1 MKRFAKVY
9 IEISNI
15 CNLKCSFCPGTT
27 REKRRMNAQ
36 EFETVLTKIKDYTDY
51 IYFHLLGEPLC
62 HPDLENFLEI
72 AENMQFKVIITT
84 NGTLL
89 SKCKDMLLKSKA
101 HYKTVISLHSF
112 EANDNKISFDEYLKN
127 CFEYAESAENEK
139 IVVLR
144 LWNNGGKDSLNDSIL
159 KTLENYFPK
168 PWIEER
174 NGTRIGEKIYIQ
186 YGDKFDWPTLN
197 NNNIEEKVFCYGLR
211 DQIGILADG
220 TVVPCCLDSNGDINL
235 GNIFEKDLDE
245 IINGKKSQKIYNGFS
260 NRTACE
266 ELCKRCSFVRKF

>member
-27 REKRRMNAQ
+27 RQPKRMNID
-36 EFETVLTKIKDYTDY
+36 EFRTVLTKIKDYTDY

-62 HPDLENFLEI
+62 HPDLEAFLSL
-72 AENMQFKVIITT
+72 AEEMKFKVIITT
-84 NGTLL
+84 NGTLIE
-89 SKCKDMLLKSKA
+89 KCRDILLKSNS

-112 EANDNKISFDEYLKN
+112 EANDNKISFEKYLDD
-127 CFEYAESAENEK
+127 CFSYAKIAENKK

-144 LWNNGGKDSLNDSIL
+144 LWNNGGKDSLNDEIL
-159 KTLENYFPK
+159 TVLENYFEK
-168 PWIEER
+168 PWVEER

-186 YGDKFDWPTLN
+186 FGDKFDWPTLEN
-197 NNNIEEKVFCYGLR
+197 DSINENVFCYGLR

-235 GNIFEKDLDE
+235 GNIFEKDMEE
-245 IINGKKSQKIYNGFS
+245 IINSQKAQNIYNGFS
-260 NRTACE
+260 NRIACE

>member
-27 REKRRMNAQ
+27 RNPKQMDVE
-36 EFETVLTKIKDYTDY
+36 EFKIVLEKIKNYTDY

-62 HPDLENFLEI
+62 HPDLEKFLKI
-72 AENMQFKVIITT
+72 AEDMNFKVIITT

-89 SKCKDMLLKSKA
+89 SQCKDILLHSNS

-112 EANDNKISFDEYLKN
+112 EANDNKISFENYLTD
-127 CFEYAESAENEK
+127 CFEYAKNAENKK

-144 LWNNGGKDSLNDSIL
+144 LWNNGGKDSLNDEIL
-159 KTLENYFPK
+159 NKLEEYFPK
-168 PWIEER
+168 PWTQER
-174 NGTRIGEKIYIQ
+174 NGIRIGQKIYIQ
-186 YGDKFDWPTLN
+186 YGDKFDWPTLEN
-197 NNNIEEKVFCYGLR
+197 NDINENVFCYGLR

-220 TVVPCCLDSNGDINL
+220 TVVPCCLDNNGEINL
-235 GNIFEKDLDE
+235 GNIFEKDLGE
-245 IINGKKSQKIYNGFS
+245 IINSQKSQSIYNGFS
-260 NRTACE
+260 NRNACE